1 MKILAIDTATELCS
15 AALLIGETLLYR
27 ELETSRGAADH
38 ILTMVDQIL
47 AEGGVALREVDAI
60 AFGRGPG
67 GFTGVR
73 LAASVAQGLSFG
85 AGRPAVPVS
94 DLAAVAQRALD
105 LEPAHQR
112 VLVCNDARMQEV
124 YWACFER
131 SPAGAARPSGEEKV
145 GPPSS
150 VAAPG
155 SGYIGAGRGFRVFP
169 ELVSRVTL
177 ARDDLLPRAAEI
189 ARLALDAPRVDP
201 GAAIPVYVRDDVARP
216 PS

>member
-15 AALLIGETLLYR
+15 AALLSGQTLLYR
-27 ELETSRGAADH
+27 ELETARGAADH
-38 ILTMVDQIL
+38 ILAMVDGIL
-47 AEGGVALREVDAI
+47 AEAAVGLTEVDAI

-131 SPAGAARPSGEEKV
+131 SPAGAVRLLGDEKV
-145 GPPSS
+145 GPPGS
-150 VAAPG
+150 VTVPG
-155 SGYIGAGRGFRVFP
+155 EGYLGAGRGFRVFP
-169 ELVSRVTL
+169 ELLSRVTL
-177 ARDDLLPRAAEI
+177 ARDELLPRAAEV
-189 ARLALDAPRVDP
+189 ARLGLHAPRVDP
-201 GAAIPVYVRDDVARP
+201 EAAIPVYVRDDVARP